1 MPKRLGTTVLA
12 AVCSPLAGYQRLFHN
27 MKANFFKASKRE
39 SLYFTKSKS
48 YLKHMI
54 MDLTSPITPAYPKT
68 QAGIKG
74 HDLWGVHLHDVYHSG
89 VCEETETHYGL
100 NSLIQS
106 EVTFKNS

>member
-1 MPKRLGTTVLA
+1 
-12 AVCSPLAGYQRLFHN
+12 

-68 QAGIKG
+68 QGKGIKKG
-74 HDLWGVHLHDVYHSG
+74 MICRESHLHDVYHSG

-100 NSLIQS
+100 
-106 EVTFKNS
+106 K